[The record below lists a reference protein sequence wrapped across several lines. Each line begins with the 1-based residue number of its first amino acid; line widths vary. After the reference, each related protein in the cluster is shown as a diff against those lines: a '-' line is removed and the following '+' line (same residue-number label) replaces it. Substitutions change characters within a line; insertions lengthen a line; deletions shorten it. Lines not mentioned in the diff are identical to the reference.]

1 MDIESEEVYTLVI
14 PVKPENV
21 VNGKYRGG
29 AEVGDMDPTYTHFNE
44 HKSVFWAWGLSP
56 RGIKKSIKKGHS
68 KLGMSDF
75 IDKIHPE
82 LLKNIG
88 VSTNINGKMV
98 KISKTGYFYSTKDK
112 SINWKFEATSILNT
126 RDIKERNLEKYVP
139 PCRETY
145 LDDWSGTWL
154 LISDLKELKKPFSGK
169 LIENQFYVF
178 PTFDFEFYSNSSNK
192 LVPFST
198 NHLTSGNAFV
208 IEKET
213 DN

>member
-21 VNGKYRGG
+21 VNGKYWGG
-29 AEVGDMDPTYTHFNE
+29 AEVGEMRPTYNHFDE

-56 RGIKKSIKKGHS
+56 SGIKKSIKKGHS
-68 KLGMSDF
+68 KLGMRYF
-75 IDKIHPE
+75 INKIHPE

-88 VSTNINGKMV
+88 ISTNINGKMV

-145 LDDWSGTWL
+145 LDDWYGTWL
-154 LISDLKELKKPFSGK
+154 LISDLKELKKKQFNGK
-169 LIENQFYVF
+169 LIENRFYVF
-178 PTFDFEFYSNSSNK
+178 PTFDFEFFSNSENK
-192 LVPFST
+192 LVPFNT

-208 IEKET
+208 MEKR
-213 DN
+213 